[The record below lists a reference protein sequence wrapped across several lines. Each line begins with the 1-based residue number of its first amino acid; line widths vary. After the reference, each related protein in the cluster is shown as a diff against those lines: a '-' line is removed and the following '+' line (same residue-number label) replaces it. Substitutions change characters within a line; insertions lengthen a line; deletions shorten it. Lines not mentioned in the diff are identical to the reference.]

1 MKNDCYFRM
10 AYKAFA
16 SESDVTKPG
25 YNLDKYKHY
34 LAQWVESTYYDNDRV
49 FFLTMCFY
57 QAAFLKKETT
67 KMMFKIDK
75 GGDGKGG
82 EAMAER
88 ALFGDENYSALDFGI
103 FTDREEFRT
112 LRHVNVL

>member
-1 MKNDCYFRM
+1 
-10 AYKAFA
+10 
-16 SESDVTKPG
+16 
-25 YNLDKYKHY
+25 
-34 LAQWVESTYYDNDRV
+34 
-49 FFLTMCFY
+49 MCFY